1 MFFVSFVR
9 YVPAR
14 DRLQSSEMRALLTLC
29 FLAWL
34 AVPAYGQATGTVQ
47 GVVVDTEGGSPLE
60 AVTVRLQAT
69 GAVVTT
75 DADGRFRFTGIT
87 AGEHDLYVSVVNFLL
102 VTRRVIVTPDVVTDL
117 TIALTQ
123 GTGRYTETVSV
134 VGATPASRR
143 ASPAESQVGGVEL
156 QQLSGLL
163 ANDPLRAVQ
172 AMPGVTTGDDFRSE
186 FAVRGAGPLQ
196 TGFVFEGVSTAFLL
210 HTVQEVNDAGSI
222 AMVNGDVLESVSL
235 RSGSYPQRHGDRVGA
250 EVEFQVR
257 EGSRDRLR
265 AHASVSAVDASALAE
280 GPLVHGA
287 RGSWLVA
294 ARKSYLDL
302 VLKRLYEDQ
311 TVNFGFADVQ
321 GKLAWDVSSQHRL
334 EWSTTVGRS
343 RLDLVPDEVANPNDL
358 RDAMNE
364 SAVSVLV
371 WRYLP
376 SPAFALTQRVAV
388 AANTFRNTARDGP
401 VLDDGA
407 TRDLVY
413 RAEWT
418 RPVGPRVTFDGGAEA
433 RWTQA
438 SGSEQRLSGTRL
450 VLRERF
456 DDASHRTGGW
466 VSAHLRAGGLSFE
479 PGVRLDRWS
488 LTGST
493 ALSPWLQSRV
503 PIGKGVSLRAAG
515 GIYRQAPAP
524 ADVVGVRGTSSL
536 DVARSVHTDI
546 GVEGFLRGALHWQL
560 TAYNR
565 QDDDWL
571 RLPGIE
577 PRVAGT
583 LFVPVSMTTR
593 WLNAL
598 DGHARGVEWVL
609 ERRDASGISGWVSYA
624 LGFSRYTDTVS
635 GERFWGDFDQRHTVN
650 AFATYRLSDRTSAS
664 ARFRTGSNTPAHGYW
679 AERDGQYFVTTERNE
694 LRTPG
699 YARLDMRANRTFTRR
714 QGRLTLYVELLNVLG
729 RRNERF
735 VLPGVNRRTLQ
746 AGDPFESM
754 LPFVPSAGLL
764 IEF

>member
-1 MFFVSFVR
+1 
-9 YVPAR
+9 
-14 DRLQSSEMRALLTLC
+14 MRALLAWCL
-29 FLAWL
+29 LVWL

-47 GVVVDTEGGSPLE
+47 GVVVDTEGGSPLDR
-60 AVTVRLQAT
+60 VTVRLQST
-69 GAVVTT
+69 GAVVIT
-75 DADGRFRFTGIT
+75 DTDGHFRFAGVT
-87 AGEHDLYVSVVNFLL
+87 AGEHELYVSVVNLLL
-102 VTRRVIVTPDVVTDL
+102 VTQRVAVAPDAVTDV
-117 TIALTQ
+117 TIVLTQ
-123 GTGRYTETVSV
+123 GTGRYTERVSV
-134 VGATPASRR
+134 VGATPASGR
-143 ASPAESQVGGVEL
+143 AVPAESRVGGVEL

-186 FAVRGAGPLQ
+186 FAVRGAGPRQ
-196 TGFVFEGVSTAFLL
+196 TGFVFEGISTAFLL

-222 AMVNGDVLESVSL
+222 AMVNGDVLETVTL
-235 RSGSYPQRHGDRVGA
+235 RSGSYPQHHGDRLGA
-250 EVEFQVR
+250 EVEFQMR
-257 EGSRDRLR
+257 EGSRERPR
-265 AHASVSAVDASALAE
+265 AHASISAVDAAAVAE
-280 GPLVHGA
+280 GPLGGA
-287 RGSWLVA
+287 SHGSWLVS

-311 TVNFGFADVQ
+311 TVNFGFSDVQ
-321 GKLAWDVSSQHRL
+321 GKLAWDVTSRHRL
-334 EWSTTVGRS
+334 ELSATAGRS
-343 RLDLVPDEVANPNDL
+343 RLDLVPDEITNPNDL
-358 RDAMNE
+358 RDALSE
-364 SAVSVLV
+364 SAVGVLA

-418 RPVGPRVTFDGGAEA
+418 RPFGARLTFDGGAEA

-450 VLRERF
+450 VVRERF
-456 DDASHRTGGW
+456 DDGSRRSGAWT
-466 VSAHLRAGGLSFE
+466 SAHLRMGRVSLE
-479 PGVRLDRWS
+479 PGVRLDHWS
-488 LTGST
+488 LTETT
-493 ALSPWLQSRV
+493 ALSPWMQSRL
-503 PIGKGVSLRAAG
+503 PIGFGLSLRAAG
-515 GIYRQAPAP
+515 GIYRQAPAT
-524 ADVVGVRGTSSL
+524 AEVVGVRGTPTL
-536 DVARSVHTDI
+536 AVARSTQADLAI
-546 GVEGFLRGALHWQL
+546 EGFLRWAVRWQV

-565 QDDDWL
+565 EDRDWL
-571 RLPGIE
+571 RLPGTE
-577 PRVAGT
+577 PRVSGS
-583 LFVPVSMTTR
+583 LFVPVSTTTR

-598 DGHARGVEWVL
+598 DGHARGIEWLV
-609 ERRDASGISGWVSYA
+609 ERRAARGISGWLSYA
-624 LGFSRYTDTVS
+624 LGFSRYADSVS

-650 AFATYRLSDRTSAS
+650 AFATYRLGDRTSAS
-664 ARFRTGSNTPAHGYW
+664 ARFRLGSNTPATGYW
-679 AERDGQYFVTTERNE
+679 AERDGRFFVTTARNE

-735 VLPGVNRRTLQ
+735 VLPGVNRRTLE
-746 AGDPFESM
+746 AGNPFASM

>member
-1 MFFVSFVR
+1 
-9 YVPAR
+9 
-14 DRLQSSEMRALLTLC
+14 MRALLTLC
-29 FLAWL
+29 LLAVL

-47 GVVVDTEGGSPLE
+47 GVVVDTKGGSPLE
-60 AVTVRLQAT
+60 EVTVRLQTT
-69 GAVVTT
+69 GAVATT
-75 DADGRFRFTGIT
+75 DVDGRFRFTGVT

-102 VTRRVIVTPDVVTDL
+102 VTRRVMVTPDLVSDL

-156 QQLSGLL
+156 QHLSGLL

-196 TGFVFEGVSTAFLL
+196 TGFVFEGISTAFLL

-257 EGSRDRLR
+257 EGSRDRRR
-265 AHASVSAVDASALAE
+265 AHASISAVDASALAE
-280 GPLVHGA
+280 GPLGHGA

-311 TVNFGFADVQ
+311 AVNFGFADVQ

-364 SAVSVLV
+364 SAVSVLA

-418 RPVGPRVTFDGGAEA
+418 RPVGTRVTFDGGAEA

-456 DDASHRTGGW
+456 DDASHRNGAW

-488 LTGST
+488 LTGTT
-493 ALSPWLQSRV
+493 ALSLWLQSRV

-546 GVEGFLRGALHWQL
+546 GVEGFLRGALHWQV

-565 QDDDWL
+565 QDADWL

-583 LFVPVSMTTR
+583 LFVPVSTTTR

-609 ERRDASGISGWVSYA
+609 ERRNARGISGWVSYA
-624 LGFSRYTDTVS
+624 LGFSCYTDTVS

-664 ARFRTGSNTPAHGYW
+664 ARFRTGSNTPAPGYW

-729 RRNERF
+729 RRNQRF